1 MVQFEPSFV
10 VCWRWRCTQNN
21 YRMNWQLLSWQQPN
35 AMTTAN
41 AVNIMKPLPIRLLNN
56 I

>member
-1 MVQFEPSFV
+1 MVQFEPFLLFALLRYLDS
-10 VCWRWRCTQNN
+10 CTQK
-21 YRMNWQLLSWQQPN
+21 MNWQQPN

-41 AVNIMKPLPIRLLNN
+41 AVNIMKPLPLRLLNN